1 MLRWINMHNQRM
13 RGESNMKKNNQKKHV
28 WWSCLLALVLIVTML
43 PVMPV
48 EETKAAA
55 TETVKINVT
64 YGQTEAR
71 KLAGSINEV
80 RQSWNQQNQAAIA
93 SGSAVTLSALTYDYK
108 LEETAMERAATVA
121 LRYQANTDEAL
132 SCLVSN
138 AAGVC
143 NGWRSNIASDEY
155 KKMTSQTYKSVGVGH
170 VVYNGHDYWVALY
183 STSSSTSSYVGAF
196 DGLTSKDVSLD
207 TSQVTKRE
215 LSVSLPAALNMN
227 VGDTYDLSK
236 CKASIQVSGHYP
248 AGERCPVEGGVSV
261 VSSNTSVVSYNGASL
276 VAQTAGTADITVTS
290 GGQTYGQIRVTVTQ
304 PTIANATI
312 SAIPDQ
318 NYTGYAITPTVTV
331 TLGGSTLVLNRDYN
345 LTYTNNTNV
354 GTAVVTV
361 NGLGNY
367 AGSSKTASFRIVTPS
382 VANATITTIPDQT
395 YTGYAICPSLTV
407 YSNNGWLREGTDYT
421 VSYTNNVNIGTA
433 TVVIRGIGRYSGT
446 KTVNFRI
453 TGPNLSNATI
463 TAIPDQLYTGY
474 DIKPSLTVA
483 VNNVTLIQN
492 VDYNVSYS
500 NNRNAGTATVTI
512 TGRGNYTGTRTTTFR
527 ILSKNISNA
536 VIGSIDTQRYTGRDI
551 CPSVTVQIGS
561 TVLVKNVDYTLS
573 YQDNRSPGTA
583 SVTITGM
590 GTCTGSRTVTFKI
603 AQPSL
608 SSASVKVSATP
619 TYNGEEKM
627 PRVTVKLYGE
637 TLEEEEDYE
646 VDYRNNVK
654 PGKATVVIYGLGD
667 YSGSKKA
674 SFVILPGKP
683 GWISA
688 KANGSAA
695 VLSWKRDTY
704 VSGYEVY
711 RSRSASSGFSRL
723 GTLAKNTNTK
733 CQNVNLARGTY
744 YYKIRSYIQ
753 ANGRKYYSAYSKV
766 RKVIIR

>member
-1 MLRWINMHNQRM
+1 MIRWINMHNQGM
-13 RGESNMKKNNQKKHV
+13 RGKINMKKNNRKKHV

-55 TETVKINVT
+55 PEKVKINVT

-93 SGSAVTLSALTYDYK
+93 SGSAVALPDLTYDYK

-138 AAGVC
+138 AASVC
-143 NGWRSNIASDEY
+143 NGWKSNISSDEY
-155 KKMTSQTYKSVGVGH
+155 SKMISQNYKYVGVGH

-183 STSSSTSSYVGAF
+183 STSPSTPFYVGAF
-196 DGLTSKDVSLD
+196 DGSVSKDVSLD

-215 LSVSLPAALNMN
+215 LSVSLPATLNMN

-248 AGERCPVEGGVSV
+248 TGESCPVEGGVGV
-261 VSSNTSVVSYNGASL
+261 VSSNTSVVSYNRASL

-290 GGQTYGQIRVTVTQ
+290 GGQTYGQIRVTVTR

-382 VANATITTIPDQT
+382 VTNATITTIPDQT

-433 TVVIRGIGRYSGT
+433 TVVITGIGRYSGT

-536 VIGSIDTQRYTGRDI
+536 VISSIDTQRYTGRDI
-551 CPSVTVQIGS
+551 CPSVTVRIGS

-573 YQDNRSPGTA
+573 YQNNRSPGTA

-608 SSASVKVSATP
+608 SAASVKVSATP
-619 TYNGEEKM
+619 IYNGEEKM
-627 PRVTVKLYGE
+627 PRATVKLYGE
-637 TLEEEEDYE
+637 TLEENIDYE
-646 VDYRNNVK
+646 IDYRNNIK
-654 PGKATVVIYGLGD
+654 PGKATVVVYGLGD

-674 SFVILPGKP
+674 SFVIRPGKP

-695 VLSWKRDTY
+695 VLSWKRDKY

-723 GTLAKNTNTK
+723 GTLTKNTNTK

-753 ANGRKYYSAYSKV
+753 ANGRKYYSAYSKA

>member
-1 MLRWINMHNQRM
+1 MIRWINMHNQGM
-13 RGESNMKKNNQKKHV
+13 RGKINMKKNNRKKHV

-55 TETVKINVT
+55 PEIVEINVT
-64 YGQTEAR
+64 YEGTQTQR
-71 KLAGSINEV
+71 LYQLMNAG
-80 RQSWNQQNQAAIA
+80 RQTVS
-93 SGSAVTLSALTYDYK
+93 SSALTYDYTLESLASQRVAEIALDYTKSNSDVTSGK
-108 LEETAMERAATVA
+108 LAGEAVYCRTSDPATVYA
-121 LRYQANTDEAL
+121 AWSKDTTIDAYMHTN
-132 SCLVSN
+132 SN
-138 AAGVC
+138 CKA
-143 NGWRSNIASDEY
+143 
-155 KKMTSQTYKSVGVGH
+155 VGISHG
-170 VVYNGHDYWVALY
+170 VYNGHDYWVALFA
-183 STSSSTSSYVGAF
+183 SSASLVPNVNSYKS
-196 DGLTSKDVSLD
+196 LTKQVSLD
-207 TSQVTKRE
+207 
-215 LSVSLPAALNMN
+215 AASITDRQITNVPTALTMN

-236 CKASIQVSGHYP
+236 CRASIQVSGHYP
-248 AGERCPVEGGVSV
+248 SGEACPLDGDVNVTATDPSV
-261 VSSNTSVVSYNGASL
+261 VSWNGKSL
-276 VAQTAGTADITVTS
+276 NALKAGTTTVTIS
-290 GGQTYGQIRVTVTQ
+290 CGGQTATATVTVTQ

-433 TVVIRGIGRYSGT
+433 TVVITGIGRYSGT

-619 TYNGEEKM
+619 IYNGEEKM
-627 PRVTVKLYGE
+627 PRATVKLYGE
-637 TLEEEEDYE
+637 TLEENIDYE
-646 VDYRNNVK
+646 IDYRNNIK
-654 PGKATVVIYGLGD
+654 PGKATVVVYGLGD

-674 SFVILPGKP
+674 SFVIRPGKP

-695 VLSWKRDTY
+695 VLSWKRDKY

-723 GTLAKNTNTK
+723 GTLTKNTNTK

-753 ANGRKYYSAYSKV
+753 ANGRKYYSAYSKA

>member
-1 MLRWINMHNQRM
+1 
-13 RGESNMKKNNQKKHV
+13 MKKNNRKKHV
-28 WWSCLLALVLIVTML
+28 WWSCLLSLVLIVTML

-48 EETKAAA
+48 EETKAASGS
-55 TETVKINVT
+55 VSIKVT
-64 YGQTEAR
+64 YEGTKTQTLYHLMDEGR
-71 KLAGSINEV
+71 
-80 RQSWNQQNQAAIA
+80 RAANV
-93 SGSAVTLSALTYDYK
+93 SSAALVYDYK
-108 LEETAMERAATVA
+108 LETLARQRVA
-121 LRYQANTDEAL
+121 DIALDDSKISMDTIAGEAKYYGNSDPALVYAKWSTD
-132 SCLVSN
+132 SQISKYMNSDPNCN
-138 AAGVC
+138 A
-143 NGWRSNIASDEY
+143 
-155 KKMTSQTYKSVGVGH
+155 VGISHG
-170 VVYNGHDYWVALY
+170 VYNGHDYWVAY
-183 STSSSTSSYVGAF
+183 FAASASGISNANKYDTVIQQVTPDSAITSS
-196 DGLTSKDVSLD
+196 KI
-207 TSQVTKRE
+207 
-215 LSVSLPAALNMN
+215 LNLQTRIQLN
-227 VGDTYDLSK
+227 IGETYNFGG
-236 CKASIQVSGHYP
+236 CTASIQVKGHNP
-248 AGERCPVEGGVSV
+248 AGEDCPIEGSVSIV
-261 VSSNTSVVSYNGASL
+261 AADTSVVSCNGAVL
-276 VAQTAGTADITVTS
+276 TALKAGTTTVTVTC
-290 GGQTYGQIRVTVTQ
+290 GGQTATTTVTVTQ

-619 TYNGEEKM
+619 IYNGEEKM
-627 PRVTVKLYGE
+627 PRATVKLYGE
-637 TLEEEEDYE
+637 TLEENIDYE
-646 VDYRNNVK
+646 IDYRNNIK
-654 PGKATVVIYGLGD
+654 PGKATVVVYGLGD

-695 VLSWKRDTY
+695 VLSWKRDKY

-723 GTLAKNTNTK
+723 GTLTKNTNTK

-753 ANGRKYYSAYSKV
+753 ANGRKYYSAYSKA

>member
-1 MLRWINMHNQRM
+1 MFRWINMHNQRM
-13 RGESNMKKNNQKKHV
+13 RGESNMKKNNRKKHV

-43 PVMPV
+43 PAMPV

-55 TETVKINVT
+55 TEIVEINVT
-64 YGQTEAR
+64 YEGAQTQR
-71 KLAGSINEV
+71 LYQLMNAG
-80 RQSWNQQNQAAIA
+80 RQTVS
-93 SGSAVTLSALTYDYK
+93 SSALTYDYTLESLASQRVAEIALDYTKSNSDVTSGK
-108 LEETAMERAATVA
+108 LAGEAVYCRTSDPATVYA
-121 LRYQANTDEAL
+121 AWSKDTTIDAYMHTN
-132 SCLVSN
+132 SN
-138 AAGVC
+138 C
-143 NGWRSNIASDEY
+143 NA
-155 KKMTSQTYKSVGVGH
+155 VGISHG
-170 VVYNGHDYWVALY
+170 VYNGHDYWVALFA
-183 STSSSTSSYVGAF
+183 SSASLVPNVNSYKS
-196 DGLTSKDVSLD
+196 LTKQVSLD
-207 TSQVTKRE
+207 
-215 LSVSLPAALNMN
+215 AASITDRQITNVPTALTMN
-227 VGDTYDLSK
+227 VGENYDLSK
-236 CKASIQVSGHYP
+236 CRASIQVSGHYP
-248 AGERCPVEGGVSV
+248 SGEACPLDGDVNVTATDPSV
-261 VSSNTSVVSYNGASL
+261 VSWNGKSL
-276 VAQTAGTADITVTS
+276 NALKAGTTTVTIS
-290 GGQTYGQIRVTVTQ
+290 CGGQTATATVTVTR

-331 TLGGSTLVLNRDYN
+331 TLGGSTLVLNRDYT
-345 LTYTNNTNV
+345 LSYTNNTNV
-354 GTAVVTV
+354 GTAIVTV
-361 NGLGNY
+361 TGIGNY
-367 AGSSKTASFRIVTPS
+367 TGSSKTASFRIVTPS

-536 VIGSIDTQRYTGRDI
+536 VISSIDTQRYTGRDI

-608 SSASVKVSATP
+608 SAASVKVSATP
-619 TYNGEEKM
+619 IYNGEEKM
-627 PRVTVKLYGE
+627 PRATVKLYGE
-637 TLEEEEDYE
+637 TLEENIDYE
-646 VDYRNNVK
+646 IDYRNNIK
-654 PGKATVVIYGLGD
+654 PGKATVVVYGLGD
-667 YSGSKKA
+667 YNGSKKA

-695 VLSWKRDTY
+695 VLSWKRDKY

-753 ANGRKYYSAYSKV
+753 ANGRKYYSAYSKA

>member
-1 MLRWINMHNQRM
+1 M
-13 RGESNMKKNNQKKHV
+13 RGKSNMKRNNRKKHV
-28 WWSCLLALVLIVTML
+28 WWSCLLALALIVTML
-43 PVMPV
+43 PVMPA
-48 EETKAAA
+48 EEAKAAA
-55 TETVKINVT
+55 TETVSINVT
-64 YGQTEAR
+64 YEGTKTQT
-71 KLAGSINEV
+71 LYQLMNAG
-80 RQSWNQQNQAAIA
+80 RQTVS
-93 SGSAVTLSALTYDYK
+93 SSALTYDYTLESLASQRVAEIALDYTKSNSDVTSGK
-108 LEETAMERAATVA
+108 LAG
-121 LRYQANTDEAL
+121 EAVY
-132 SCLVSN
+132 C
-138 AAGVC
+138 
-143 NGWRSNIASDEY
+143 
-155 KKMTSQTYKSVGVGH
+155 MTSDPAIVYAAWRQDTTIDAYMHTNSNCNAVGISHG
-170 VVYNGHDYWVALY
+170 VYNGHDYWVALFA
-183 STSSSTSSYVGAF
+183 SSASLVPNANSYTT
-196 DGLTSKDVSLD
+196 LTKQVSLD
-207 TSQVTKRE
+207 
-215 LSVSLPAALNMN
+215 AAGITNRQISNAPTTISMN
-227 VGDTYDLSK
+227 VGENYDLSK
-236 CKASIQVSGHYP
+236 CSASIQVNGHYP
-248 AGERCPVEGGVSV
+248 AGEACPLNGDVNVTATDASV
-261 VSSNTSVVSYNGASL
+261 VSWNGKSL
-276 VAQTAGTADITVTS
+276 NALKAGTTTVTIS
-290 GGQTYGQIRVTVTQ
+290 CGGQTATAAVTVTQ

-318 NYTGYAITPTVTV
+318 NYTGYEITPSVTV
-331 TLGGSTLVLNRDYN
+331 TLGGSTLVLNRDYT
-345 LTYTNNTNV
+345 LSYTNNTNV

-367 AGSSKTASFRIVTPS
+367 AGSSKTASFRIVTPT
-382 VANATITTIPDQT
+382 VANATVTTIADQI
-395 YTGYAICPSLTV
+395 YTGYAICPALTV
-407 YSNNGWLREGTDYT
+407 YVNSTVLRENTDYT
-421 VSYTNNVNIGTA
+421 VAYTNNINIGTA
-433 TVVIRGIGRYSGT
+433 TVTITGIGRYSGT

-474 DIKPSLTVA
+474 DIRPSLTVA

-536 VIGSIDTQRYTGRDI
+536 TISSIDTQRYTGRDV

-627 PRVTVKLYGE
+627 PRVTVRLYGE
-637 TLEEEEDYE
+637 TLEEDEDYE
-646 VDYRNNVK
+646 VDYRNNVN

-674 SFVILPGKP
+674 SFVILPAKP

-695 VLSWKRDTY
+695 VLSWQRDKY

-711 RSRSASSGFSRL
+711 RSRNASSGFSRL
-723 GTLAKNTNTK
+723 GTLAKNTSTK

-753 ANGRKYYSAYSKV
+753 ANGRKYYSAYSKA
-766 RKVIIR
+766 RKVVIR

>member
-1 MLRWINMHNQRM
+1 
-13 RGESNMKKNNQKKHV
+13 MKKNDRKKHV

-48 EETKAAA
+48 EEAKAAAA
-55 TETVKINVT
+55 TEKVTISVT

-71 KLAGSINEV
+71 KLVDNINAV
-80 RQSWNQQNQAAIA
+80 RKSWSDQQAAA
-93 SGSAVTLSALTYDYK
+93 TSGTAIQLADLTYDYG
-108 LEETAMERAATVA
+108 LEKTAMERAAAVA
-121 LRYQANTDEAL
+121 LSYQANSDEAL

-138 AAGVC
+138 AEGVC
-143 NGWRSNIASDEY
+143 KGWSSNEASDEY
-155 KKMTSQTYKSVGVGH
+155 KKMINQSYHSVGVGH

-196 DGLTSKDVSLD
+196 DGSATKDVSLD
-207 TSQVTKRE
+207 TSQITKRE
-215 LSVSLPAALNMN
+215 LSVSLPATLNMN

-236 CKASIQVSGHYP
+236 CKASVQVTGHYP
-248 AGERCPVEGGVSV
+248 TGESCPVEGGTSAT
-261 VSSNTSVVSYNGASL
+261 SSNTSVVSYNGASL
-276 VAQTAGTADITVTS
+276 VAQAAGTADITVTS

-331 TLGGSTLVLNRDYN
+331 TLGGSTLVLNRDYT
-345 LTYTNNTNV
+345 LSYTNNTNV

-361 NGLGNY
+361 NGIGNY
-367 AGSSKTASFRIVTPS
+367 TGSSKTASFRIVTPT
-382 VANATITTIPDQT
+382 VANATVTTIADQI
-395 YTGYAICPSLTV
+395 YTGYAICPSFTV
-407 YSNNGWLREGTDYT
+407 YVNSTVLRENTDYT
-421 VSYTNNVNIGTA
+421 VAYTNNINIGTA
-433 TVVIRGIGRYSGT
+433 TVTITGIGRYSGT

-474 DIKPSLTVA
+474 DIRPSLTVA
-483 VNNVTLIQN
+483 VNNITLIQN

-536 VIGSIDTQRYTGRDI
+536 SISSIDTQRYTGREV

-561 TVLVKNVDYTLS
+561 TVLVRNVDYTLS

-608 SSASVKVSATP
+608 SSASVKVSATT

-627 PRVTVKLYGE
+627 PRVTVRLYGE
-637 TLEEEEDYE
+637 TLEEDEDYE
-646 VDYRNNVK
+646 VDYRNNVN

-688 KANGSAA
+688 KSNGSAA
-695 VLSWKRDTY
+695 VLSWQRDKY

-723 GTLAKNTNTK
+723 GTLTKNTNTK

-753 ANGRKYYSAYSKV
+753 ANGRKYYSAYSKA
-766 RKVIIR
+766 RKVVIR

>member
-1 MLRWINMHNQRM
+1 
-13 RGESNMKKNNQKKHV
+13 MKKNNRKKHV

-55 TETVKINVT
+55 PEIVEINVT
-64 YGQTEAR
+64 YEGTQTQR
-71 KLAGSINEV
+71 LYQLMNAG
-80 RQSWNQQNQAAIA
+80 RQTVS
-93 SGSAVTLSALTYDYK
+93 SSALTYDYTLESLASQRVAEIALDYTKSNSDVTSGK
-108 LEETAMERAATVA
+108 LAGEAVYCRTSDPATVYA
-121 LRYQANTDEAL
+121 AWSKDTTIDAYMHTN
-132 SCLVSN
+132 SN
-138 AAGVC
+138 CKA
-143 NGWRSNIASDEY
+143 
-155 KKMTSQTYKSVGVGH
+155 VGISHG
-170 VVYNGHDYWVALY
+170 VYNGHDYWVALFA
-183 STSSSTSSYVGAF
+183 SSASLVPNVNSYKS
-196 DGLTSKDVSLD
+196 LTKQVSLD
-207 TSQVTKRE
+207 
-215 LSVSLPAALNMN
+215 AASITDRQITNVPTALTMN

-236 CKASIQVSGHYP
+236 CRASIQVSGHYP
-248 AGERCPVEGGVSV
+248 SGEACPLDGDVNVTATDPSV
-261 VSSNTSVVSYNGASL
+261 VSWNGKSL
-276 VAQTAGTADITVTS
+276 NALKAGTTTVTIS
-290 GGQTYGQIRVTVTQ
+290 CGGQTATATVTVTQ

-354 GTAVVTV
+354 GTAIVTV

-367 AGSSKTASFRIVTPS
+367 AGSSKTASFRIVTPT
-382 VANATITTIPDQT
+382 VANATVTTIADQI
-395 YTGYAICPSLTV
+395 YTGYAICPALTV
-407 YSNNGWLREGTDYT
+407 YVNSTVLRENTDYT
-421 VSYTNNVNIGTA
+421 VAYTNNINIGTA
-433 TVVIRGIGRYSGT
+433 TVTITGIGRYSGT

-608 SSASVKVSATP
+608 SAASVKVSATP
-619 TYNGEEKM
+619 TYNGAEKM
-627 PRVTVKLYGE
+627 PRATVKLYGE
-637 TLEEEEDYE
+637 TLEENIDYE
-646 VDYRNNVK
+646 IDYRNNIK
-654 PGKATVVIYGLGD
+654 PGKATVVVYGLGD

-695 VLSWKRDTY
+695 VLSWKRDKY

-753 ANGRKYYSAYSKV
+753 ANGRKYYSAYSKA

>member
-1 MLRWINMHNQRM
+1 
-13 RGESNMKKNNQKKHV
+13 MKKNNRKKHV

-48 EETKAAA
+48 EETKAAT
-55 TETVKINVT
+55 TEKVKINVT
-64 YGQTEAR
+64 YGQAEAR
-71 KLAGSINEV
+71 KLADRINEV
-80 RQSWNQQNQAAIA
+80 RQSWNQQNQAATA
-93 SGSAVTLSALTYDYK
+93 SGPAVTLSALTYNYE
-108 LEETAMERAATVA
+108 LEKTAMERAAAVA

-138 AAGVC
+138 AADVC
-143 NGWRSNIASDEY
+143 IGWSSNTSSDEY
-155 KKMTSQTYKSVGVGH
+155 NKMISKTYKYVGVGH

-183 STSSSTSSYVGAF
+183 STSSSTSPYAGAF
-196 DGLTSKDVSLD
+196 NGPATQEVSLD
-207 TSQVTKRE
+207 TSQITKRE
-215 LSVSLPAALNMN
+215 LSVSLPATLNMN

-236 CKASIQVSGHYP
+236 CKASIQVKGHYP
-248 AGERCPVEGGVSV
+248 EGEACPLDGDVNVTATDPSV
-261 VSSNTSVVSYNGASL
+261 VSWNGKSL
-276 VAQTAGTADITVTS
+276 NALKAGTTTVTIS
-290 GGQTYGQIRVTVTQ
+290 CGGQTATATVTVTR

-367 AGSSKTASFRIVTPS
+367 EGSSKTASFRIVTPT
-382 VANATITTIPDQT
+382 VANATVTTIADQI

-433 TVVIRGIGRYSGT
+433 IVTITGIGRYSGT

-608 SSASVKVSATP
+608 SSASVKVSAAP

-627 PRVTVKLYGE
+627 PRVTVKLYGK
-637 TLEEEEDYE
+637 TLEEDEDYE

-667 YSGSKKA
+667 YSGSNKA

-695 VLSWKRDTY
+695 VLSWKRDKY

-723 GTLAKNTNTK
+723 GTLTKNTNTK

-753 ANGRKYYSAYSKV
+753 ANGRKYYSAYSKA

>member
-1 MLRWINMHNQRM
+1 
-13 RGESNMKKNNQKKHV
+13 MKKNNRKKHV

-55 TETVKINVT
+55 PEIVEINVT
-64 YGQTEAR
+64 YGQKEAR
-71 KLAGSINEV
+71 NLADRINEF
-80 RQSWNQQNQAAIA
+80 RQSWNEQNKAAIA
-93 SGSAVTLSALTYDYK
+93 SDSAIKLADLTYDYE
-108 LEETAMERAATVA
+108 LEEKAMKRAAAVA
-121 LRYQANTDEAL
+121 LSYQANTDEAL
-132 SCLVSN
+132 SRLISS
-138 AAGVC
+138 ASGVC
-143 NGWRSNIASDEY
+143 DGWRDSPKSDDY
-155 KKMTSQTYKSVGVGH
+155 KKMISGDYKSVAIGH

-183 STSSSTSSYVGAF
+183 SKNLSTSSVAGAF
-196 DGLTSKDVSLD
+196 DGPATPEVSLD
-207 TSQVTKRE
+207 KSQITKRE
-215 LSVSLPAALNMN
+215 LSVSLPATLNMN

-236 CKASIQVSGHYP
+236 CKASIQVKGHYP
-248 AGERCPVEGGVSV
+248 EGESCPVEGGTSV
-261 VSSNTSVVSYNGASL
+261 ASSNTSVVSYNGASL
-276 VAQTAGTADITVTS
+276 VAQTAGTADITVTNGS
-290 GGQTYGQIRVTVTQ
+290 QTYGQIRVTVTK

-354 GTAVVTV
+354 GTAIVTV

-367 AGSSKTASFRIVTPS
+367 AGSSRTASFRIVTPS
-382 VANATITTIPDQT
+382 VANATITTIPDQI

-433 TVVIRGIGRYSGT
+433 TVVITGIGRYSGT

-474 DIKPSLTVA
+474 DIRPSLTVA

-608 SSASVKVSATP
+608 SSASVKVSAAP

-627 PRVTVKLYGE
+627 PRVTVKLYGK
-637 TLEEEEDYE
+637 TLEEDEDYE

-674 SFVILPGKP
+674 SFVIRPGKP

-695 VLSWKRDTY
+695 VLSWKRDKY

-723 GTLAKNTNTK
+723 GTLTKNTNTK

-753 ANGRKYYSAYSKV
+753 ANGRKYYSAYSKA

>member
-1 MLRWINMHNQRM
+1 MFRWINMHNQRM
-13 RGESNMKKNNQKKHV
+13 RGESNMKKNNRKKHV

-43 PVMPV
+43 PAMPV

-55 TETVKINVT
+55 TEIVEINVT
-64 YGQTEAR
+64 YEGAQTQR
-71 KLAGSINEV
+71 LYQLMNAG
-80 RQSWNQQNQAAIA
+80 RQTVS
-93 SGSAVTLSALTYDYK
+93 SSALTYDYTLESLASQRVAEIALDYTKSNSDVTSGK
-108 LEETAMERAATVA
+108 LAGEAVYCRTSDPATVYA
-121 LRYQANTDEAL
+121 AWSKDTTIDAYMHTN
-132 SCLVSN
+132 SN
-138 AAGVC
+138 C
-143 NGWRSNIASDEY
+143 NA
-155 KKMTSQTYKSVGVGH
+155 VGISHG
-170 VVYNGHDYWVALY
+170 VYNGHDYWVALFA
-183 STSSSTSSYVGAF
+183 SSASLVPNVNSYKS
-196 DGLTSKDVSLD
+196 LTKQVSLD
-207 TSQVTKRE
+207 
-215 LSVSLPAALNMN
+215 AASITDRQITNVPTALTMN
-227 VGDTYDLSK
+227 VGENYDLSK
-236 CKASIQVSGHYP
+236 CRASIQVSGHYP
-248 AGERCPVEGGVSV
+248 SGEACPLDGDVNVTATDPSV
-261 VSSNTSVVSYNGASL
+261 VSWNGKSL
-276 VAQTAGTADITVTS
+276 NALKAGTTTVTIS
-290 GGQTYGQIRVTVTQ
+290 CGGQTATATVTVTQ

-536 VIGSIDTQRYTGRDI
+536 VISSIDTQRYTGRDI

-608 SSASVKVSATP
+608 SAASVKVSATP
-619 TYNGEEKM
+619 IYNGEEKM
-627 PRVTVKLYGE
+627 PRATVKLYGE
-637 TLEEEEDYE
+637 TLEENIDYE
-646 VDYRNNVK
+646 IDYRNNIK
-654 PGKATVVIYGLGD
+654 PGKATVVVYGLGD
-667 YSGSKKA
+667 YNGSKKA

-695 VLSWKRDTY
+695 VLSWKRDKY

-753 ANGRKYYSAYSKV
+753 ANGRKYYSAYSKA